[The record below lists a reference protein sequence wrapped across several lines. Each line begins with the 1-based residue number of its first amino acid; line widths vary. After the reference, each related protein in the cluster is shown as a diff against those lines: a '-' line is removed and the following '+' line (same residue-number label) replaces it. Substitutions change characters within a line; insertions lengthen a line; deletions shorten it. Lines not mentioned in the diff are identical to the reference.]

1 MQIIG
6 GLIGAIL
13 SILLIIYRVPVKH
26 FIGNIAWAEAH
37 LGPGGTFTLLLLVG
51 IFGFFLSLMVMTGTL
66 DFLLGGLT
74 ETLFGGG
81 RSAEG

>member
-13 SILLIIYRVPVKH
+13 CILLIIYRVRVKH
-26 FIGNIAWAEAH
+26 FIGEIGWAEQY
-37 LGPGGTFTLLLLVG
+37 LGPGGTFTALLLMG

-66 DFLLGGLT
+66 DFILGGFFNKF
-74 ETLFGGG
+74 FGGMK
-81 RSAEG
+81 

>member
-26 FIGNIAWAEAH
+26 FIGNINWAEKH
-37 LGPGGTFTLLLLVG
+37 LGSGGTYTLLALIG
-51 IFGFFLSLMVMTGTL
+51 FFGFFLSLMIMTGTL
-66 DFLLGGLT
+66 DLLLGGFVD
-74 ETLFGGG
+74 TLFG
-81 RSAEG
+81 AAK

>member
-26 FIGNIAWAEAH
+26 FIGNIGWAEEH
-37 LGPGGTFTLLLLVG
+37 LGSGGTFTLLALIG
-51 IFGFFLSLMVMTGTL
+51 FFGFFLSLMIMTGTL
-66 DFLLGGLT
+66 DLLLGGFVDT
-74 ETLFGGG
+74 MFG
-81 RSAEG
+81 AAK

>member
-26 FIGNIAWAEAH
+26 FLGNIGWAEKYF
-37 LGPGGTFTLLLLVG
+37 GPGGTFTALLLVG
-51 IFGFFLSLMVMTGTL
+51 VFGFFISLMIMTGTL
-66 DFLLGGLT
+66 DLILSGFANRF
-74 ETLFGGG
+74 FG
-81 RSAEG
+81 SSK